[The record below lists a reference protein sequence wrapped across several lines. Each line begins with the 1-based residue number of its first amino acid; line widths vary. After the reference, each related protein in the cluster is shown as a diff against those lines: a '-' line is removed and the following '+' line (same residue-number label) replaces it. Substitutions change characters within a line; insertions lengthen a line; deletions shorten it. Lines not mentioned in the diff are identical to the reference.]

1 MWVIGTVWAGVAAM
15 FLIAQATSWA
25 MEETHAQP
33 FGPHQFKMNQL
44 LTPERVIDANPAT
57 PGIRGNNVPNLQR
70 WNTMLLQ
77 ASHNELRQQ
86 GPGSSPSGKI
96 VSPDHQNLQS
106 QIGRIGE

>member
-25 MEETHAQP
+25 MEKAP
-33 FGPHQFKMNQL
+33 
-44 LTPERVIDANPAT
+44 TPVTPAGFLHDSLRRAERIFDSNPAA

-70 WNTMLLQ
+70 RNTMLLR
-77 ASHNELRQQ
+77 ASYNELRQQ

-96 VSPDHQNLQS
+96 VEPQDPQS
-106 QIGRIGE
+106 QMGRIQK